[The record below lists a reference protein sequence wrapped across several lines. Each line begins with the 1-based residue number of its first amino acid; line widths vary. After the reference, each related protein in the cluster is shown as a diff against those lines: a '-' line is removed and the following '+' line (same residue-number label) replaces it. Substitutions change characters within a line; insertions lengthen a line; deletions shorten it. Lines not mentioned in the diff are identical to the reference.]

1 MKQILLFLCFMV
13 VFSSLSIAQRPGG
26 GANAGPAATLSA
38 ITQNLKKFD
47 GYFTFYSDEK
57 TGKIYLEIDKFN
69 DEFLYFSSLVDGVG
83 NGGPERGQAS
93 SVIVKFMHVGP
104 KIFLVQPNDYYRAV
118 NGNPDE
124 VKDVENAFAKS
135 VIFGFAPAAIEGD
148 KVLIDFT
155 PFLLRDGLHIGDAL
169 GSGRGNPGSAQAA
182 VARGGGRGG
191 GGAAAG
197 GAYRVDET
205 RSAVFLE
212 NTKNFPKN
220 SEFEAMLTFAG
231 GNAGGGR
238 GGRGGVAPDPTAV
251 TVNIH
256 QAFIELP
263 DGNYKPRKFDPRSGF
278 NTFQYMDF
286 ATPMTEPIVKKF
298 IERHRLVK
306 KDPSAAISEPVEPI
320 VYYIDRG
327 AQPIIKKALIE
338 GGSWWNQAF
347 EAAGFKNAFIVKELP
362 EGADPMD
369 IRYNMVNWVNRSA
382 TPQRAFSYGSSYTD
396 PRTGEIIKGVV
407 TLGSD
412 RHREDYLIAEGL
424 LQPYED
430 GKPVSPKMEE
440 MALARIRQLSAHEIG
455 HTLGLTHNFA
465 ASPKERASVMDYPF
479 PRFSLKAD
487 GTIDISD
494 AYAKGIGSWD
504 KRAIMW
510 GYSDFPKGADE
521 DAALD
526 KIMKETLKEGF
537 KYIPDVGGGAHPMS
551 NQWDDGVNPI
561 DQLNKLMTIRRHVLD
576 NFSEKAIRQ
585 NAPMATL
592 EEVLVP
598 MYLIHRYQLEATVKS
613 IGGLYF
619 THALKND
626 GEEPTKMV
634 DPAEQWRAF
643 DAMMSTIT
651 PDALAL
657 PEGLISKI
665 PPRPTGYPGSV
676 EVFGG
681 HTGPTFDPIA
691 AAETAAG
698 TTIAYMLD
706 PARAARLIEY
716 NARDSN
722 QPGFFAV
729 VNKMLDQTWKAP
741 MQPGYK
747 GELQILVNNLT
758 LKYLL
763 ILAADTRTAEN
774 VRGEALYEIHELKD
788 WMNSKLAGAEP
799 KLKSSLLFGLS
810 QIEEFQTNPDKFQ
823 PDPALEMP
831 PGAPIGMPGM
841 MGFEVVKQY

>member
-1 MKQILLFLCFMV
+1 MKKIILFACFIV
-13 VFSSLSIAQRPGG
+13 GFSSLTIAQRPGG
-26 GANAGPAATLSA
+26 GVNAGPAATLSA

-57 TGKIYLEIDKFN
+57 TGKIYLEINKFN
-69 DEFLYFSSLVDGVG
+69 EEFLYFSSLVDGVG

-93 SVIVKFMHVGP
+93 SVIVRFMRVGP

-135 VIFGFAPAAIEGD
+135 VIFGFAPVAIEGE

-182 VARGGGRGG
+182 VARGSRGG
-191 GGAAAG
+191 GGAPAG

-205 RSAVFLE
+205 RSALYLE

-231 GNAGGGR
+231 GNAGGGGR
-238 GGRGGVAPDPTAV
+238 GGRGSVAPDPTSI
-251 TVNIH
+251 TVNVH

-263 DGNYKPRKFDPRSGF
+263 DGNYKARKFDPRSGF

-298 IERHRLVK
+298 IERHRLAK
-306 KDPSAAISEPVEPI
+306 KDPSAAMSEPVEPI

-347 EAAGFKNAFIVKELP
+347 EAAGYKNAFIVKELP

-430 GKPVSPKMEE
+430 GKPISPKMEE

-465 ASPKERASVMDYPF
+465 ASPMERASVMDYPF
-479 PRFSLKAD
+479 PRFSLKPD
-487 GTIDISD
+487 GTVDISD

-504 KRAIMW
+504 KRTIMW
-510 GYSDFPKGADE
+510 GYADFPKGTDE
-521 DAALD
+521 DAVLD
-526 KIMKETLKEGF
+526 KIMKETLKQGF
-537 KYIPDVGGGAHPMS
+537 KYIPDIGGGAHPMS

-561 DQLNKLMTIRRHVLD
+561 DQLNKLMAVRRHVLD

-598 MYLIHRYQLEATVKS
+598 MYLLHRYQLEAAVKS

-676 EVFGG
+676 EVFSG

-698 TTIAYMLD
+698 TTIAYMLE

-716 NARDSN
+716 NARDSK

-741 MQPGYK
+741 LQAGYK

-763 ILAADTRTAEN
+763 ILATDTRTAEN

-799 KLKSSLLFGLS
+799 KLKSAILFGLS
-810 QIEEFQTNPDKFQ
+810 QIEAFQTNPDKFQ

-841 MGFEVVKQY
+841 NFEVIKNF